1 MRMSPTNEDRI
12 DIRRRQIEEYQ
23 DMIAWEKAH
32 DWGNATEF
40 RDCSERIIGDYQR
53 IIATLEITIARLR
66 ARMVPAPHPTAER
79 VMGHSAGGPDKPC
92 QDKWL
97 QR

>member
-1 MRMSPTNEDRI
+1 MSPTNEDRI
-12 DIRRRQIEEYQ
+12 DIRRQQIKEYQ
-23 DMIAWEKAH
+23 DMIAWERAH
-32 DWGNATEF
+32 NWGNATEF
-40 RDCSERIIGDYQR
+40 RDLSDSIIADYGR

-66 ARMVPAPHPTAER
+66 ARMVPATHPTPER
-79 VMGHSAGGPDKPC
+79 VMGHSAGSPGKPP